1 MHTGRISNRC
11 YLIGILALCSAV
23 SLGSYLLASNWVFRI
38 GYPLDDAWIH
48 QTYARNLALTG
59 SWSFLP
65 GQPSAGSTAP
75 GWSLLI
81 ALGYWLNLGSY
92 IWTYF
97 LGWAMLWGLALVAAF
112 GFKILVPN
120 HPEMGLWAGLL
131 LIFEWHMTW
140 AAGSGMETLLFA
152 VIALVVLLWTIRLEE
167 KYSEGI
173 KSTGWQWFGL
183 GLIIGLSVWVRPDG
197 ITLLAVVGMAL
208 LLVRGDL
215 KIKLRSILIV
225 GTGFVLVSAPYLLFN
240 QILAGEIWPNTFY
253 AKQAEYAVLR
263 NLPFWQRLLNLSR
276 QPLTGIGI
284 VLLPG
289 FIWFGILSIRKHQ
302 WANLGGV
309 LWVIGYLVIYT
320 WRLPVAY
327 QHGRYIMPVIP
338 AYTLFGLAGML
349 SILDI
354 QFGSSW
360 RRILHRSWVIIAGI
374 VLIAFWIL
382 GGRAYAMDV
391 AVIESEMVDAATWI
405 ADNTEENALVA
416 AHDIG
421 ALGFFANRNLIDL
434 AGLVSPEVIPFIRD
448 EIALG
453 NHLNEKGAHYLMTFP
468 GWYSILVG
476 DKLLIYKTNGRISPS
491 MGGENMS
498 VYKWSDR

>member
-1 MHTGRISNRC
+1 MLAEKISNRY

-23 SLGSYLLASNWVFRI
+23 SLGSYLYASNWIFRI
-38 GYPLDDAWIH
+38 GFPLDDAWIH

-59 SWSFLP
+59 SWAFLP

-97 LGWAMLWGLALVAAF
+97 LGWAFLWGLALVAAF
-112 GFKILVPN
+112 GFKLLIPN
-120 HPEMGLWAGLL
+120 HPEVSLWAGILVIL
-131 LIFEWHMTW
+131 EWHMTW

-173 KSTGWQWFGL
+173 KPTGWQWFGL
-183 GLIIGLSVWVRPDG
+183 GLLIGLSVWVRPDG

-309 LWVIGYLVIYT
+309 LWVIGY
-320 WRLPVAY
+320 
-327 QHGRYIMPVIP
+327 
-338 AYTLFGLAGML
+338 
-349 SILDI
+349 
-354 QFGSSW
+354 
-360 RRILHRSWVIIAGI
+360 
-374 VLIAFWIL
+374 
-382 GGRAYAMDV
+382 
-391 AVIESEMVDAATWI
+391 
-405 ADNTEENALVA
+405 
-416 AHDIG
+416 
-421 ALGFFANRNLIDL
+421 
-434 AGLVSPEVIPFIRD
+434 
-448 EIALG
+448 
-453 NHLNEKGAHYLMTFP
+453 
-468 GWYSILVG
+468 
-476 DKLLIYKTNGRISPS
+476 
-491 MGGENMS
+491 
-498 VYKWSDR
+498 